1 MEVPHECEVLMQIPD
16 ANCEFHLWTVCS
28 NMVVSEKL
36 VSVVYVLST
45 IVY

>member
-1 MEVPHECEVLMQIPD
+1 MQILD

-28 NMVVSEKL
+28 NMVVGEKL
-36 VSVVYVLST
+36 ASFVYVLSN